1 MSKHP
6 DPNSLD
12 LLASINN
19 LLHNWWKITLCAVI
33 FSLLGLAFS
42 YIRPPKYEAE
52 ALFSVSID
60 FSEINFTNLVDDR
73 GRPVEFTQYDLDL
86 ALSIVQR
93 MLFKVR
99 SRAMTYARTLD
110 PGLDPATF
118 EKNMHIERLH
128 NRWSLRYRHE
138 DPQVAQSIVNYWA
151 ELGMAQLEEERD
163 SETIEAYVWVD
174 WIVEA
179 HLPHRPVYQNRNTLV
194 LAGSVIGLCLGII
207 AFDLKYRY
215 FSSSTQGE

>member
-1 MSKHP
+1 MNKHT
-6 DPNSLD
+6 DQDSLD

-33 FSLLGLAFS
+33 FGLLGLAFS

-52 ALFSVSID
+52 AIFSVSID
-60 FSEINFTNLVDDR
+60 FSEINFANLVTDR
-73 GRPVEFTQYDLDL
+73 GLPAELTQYDLDL

-93 MLFKVR
+93 MLEKVR
-99 SRAMTYARTLD
+99 SKAITYAQTLD
-110 PGLDPATF
+110 AGIDPVTF
-118 EKNMHIERLH
+118 TENMRIERLH

-151 ELGMAQLEEERD
+151 ELGMSQLEEERD
-163 SETIEAYVWVD
+163 DETIETYVWVD
-174 WIVEA
+174 LIVEA
-179 HLPHRPVYQNRNTLV
+179 HLPQRPVYQNRNTLV
-194 LAGSVIGLCLGII
+194 LAGSVIGLCLGVL

-215 FSSSTQGE
+215 FSTSTQGE

>member
-1 MSKHP
+1 MNKHT
-6 DPNSLD
+6 DQDTLN
-12 LLASINN
+12 LLESINN

-33 FSLLGLAFS
+33 FGLLGLAFS

-52 ALFSVSID
+52 AIFSVSID
-60 FSEINFTNLVDDR
+60 FSEINFANLVDDR

-93 MLFKVR
+93 MLYKVK
-99 SRAMTYARTLD
+99 SRAFAYAQTLD
-110 PGLDPATF
+110 SSLDPATF
-118 EKNMHIERLH
+118 TENMRIERLH

-138 DPQVAQSIVNYWA
+138 DPLIAQSIVNYWA

-163 SETIEAYVWVD
+163 VETIESYVWVD
-174 WIVEA
+174 LIVAA
-179 HLPHRPVYQNRNTLV
+179 HLPQRPIYQNRNTLV
-194 LAGSVIGLCLGII
+194 LAGSVVGLCLGII
-207 AFDLKYRY
+207 AFDLKYRF